1 METEVTKERFYNEI
15 RERKH
20 DLTVSTVGD
29 YPYTT
34 EFKFRGGI
42 LFGKIVRTPSQDR
55 SHYPFYKT
63 QYFKM

>member
-1 METEVTKERFYNEI
+1 MKTEVTKEQFYNEI
-15 RERKH
+15 RERNLN
-20 DLTVSTVGD
+20 LTVSAVGD

-34 EFKFRGGI
+34 EFKFGNGI